1 MRLLFGG
8 RTVKKKERRP
18 AGASLRIQK
27 WLSGCRITWKDVG
40 ITLGILFVAT
50 IAAFVYDRL
59 TAQTMNVIMFY
70 TLAILLVS
78 RLTQGYV
85 PGIGA
90 AFLSVFAVNY
100 LFTYPYWKLNF
111 MLDGYPVTFICMMV
125 ISVMTSMAAAHIK
138 KQAEELAEREK
149 LLAEA
154 EKEKMRANLLRAVS
168 HDLRTPLTGI
178 IGASSSYLENEDR
191 LTGEEK
197 REMVRHIGEDADWL
211 LNMVE
216 NLLTV
221 TRISEGRA
229 SVNKSM
235 EPVEEVMSEAV
246 FRLKKRFPD
255 ANVRVVLPEEFIMIP
270 MDAVLIEQVIINLLE
285 NAVYHAQSNEPVV
298 CSAQDGKEGVT
309 IFVTDQGV
317 GIPEDKL
324 RHIFDGSGQTENSVA
339 DGHKGMGIGLSICKT
354 IVTAHGGSIGAQN
367 HGHGARFYFTL
378 PKDME

>member
-1 MRLLFGG
+1 MEEKNS
-8 RTVKKKERRP
+8 RTEAVRGKRYLE
-18 AGASLRIQK
+18 
-27 WLSGCRITWKDVG
+27 GCRVTWKDVG

-50 IAAFVYDRL
+50 LVAYVYDRI

-70 TLAILLVS
+70 TLAILLIS
-78 RLTQGYV
+78 LMTQGYV
-85 PGIGA
+85 PGIA
-90 AFLSVFAVNY
+90 AALLSVLAVNY

-111 MLDGYPVTFICMMV
+111 MLDGYPVTFFCMIV
-125 ISVMTSMAAAHIK
+125 VSILTSTVASHMK
-138 KQAEELAEREK
+138 KQTRALAEREK

-191 LTGEEK
+191 LTGREK

-229 SVNKSM
+229 SVNKSL

-246 FRLKKRFPD
+246 FRLKKRIPD
-255 ANVRVVLPEEFIMIP
+255 AKIRVLLPDEFIMIP
-270 MDAVLIEQVIINLLE
+270 MDAMLIEQVLINLLE
-285 NAVYHAQSNEPVV
+285 NAVYHAGSEEPVE
-298 CSAQDGKEGVT
+298 CSTRIGREEVT
-309 IFVTDQGV
+309 FLVTDQGT

-324 RHIFDGSGQTENSVA
+324 SSIFDGTGHTENSVA

-354 IVTAHGGSIGAQN
+354 IVAAHGGTIGVRN
-367 HGHGARFYFTL
+367 HGHGAQFYFTL
-378 PKDME
+378 PKENQRPSSSAIR